1 MDLERPRA
9 RDMGI
14 ILGRMETGA
23 LNTITD
29 VPGVKVGQVTLIEG
43 EGELVPGQGPVRT
56 GVTIIVPHDGNLFQE
71 KVVGAVYTINGF
83 GKYMGFEQVRELGTI
98 ESPIALTNTLNVGLV
113 ADALVAWALK
123 QNPDMGVTT
132 STINPVVGEC
142 NDGYLNDIR
151 GRHVRQEQVWL
162 AIETASAGP
171 VAEGVVG
178 AGTGMTCYGFKGG
191 VGTASRKHNGFILGV
206 LVVSNFG
213 RRPQLV
219 IDGVPVG
226 YELHHW
232 PGPESP
238 DKGSIMVVVATDAPL
253 TARQLLRVAKRVTHG
268 LARTGSV
275 ANSGSGDFVIAFST
289 AQRIP
294 HRPEGVVRTME
305 CLVEGEID
313 GLFQATVEA
322 TEEAVINSLFRAKT
336 MLGRD
341 GNVTHALPLERVAE
355 IMHRY
360 GRGEVHLP

>member
-1 MDLERPRA
+1 MNAERLRA
-9 RDMGI
+9 REMGI
-14 ILGRMETGA
+14 TLGQMEIGA
-23 LNTITD
+23 LNAITD

-43 EGELVPGQGPVRT
+43 EGELIPGQGPVRS

-71 KVVGAVYTINGF
+71 KVVGAAHTINGF
-83 GKYMGFEQVRELGTI
+83 GKCMGFEQVRELGTI

-113 ADALVAWALK
+113 VDALVAWALK

-162 AIETASAGP
+162 AIEKVSNGP
-171 VAEGVVG
+171 VAEGAVG
-178 AGTGMTCYGFKGG
+178 AGTGMTCYRFKGG
-191 VGTASRKHNGFILGV
+191 VGTASRKHNRFTLGV

-226 YELHHW
+226 YELRDW
-232 PGPESP
+232 PGPESLNG
-238 DKGSIMVVVATDAPL
+238 GSIMVVIATDAPL

-275 ANSGSGDFVIAFST
+275 GHNGSGDFVIAFST

-294 HRPEGVVRTME
+294 HRSEEVVRTME
-305 CLVEGEID
+305 CLVEGEMD
-313 GLFQATVEA
+313 RLFQATVEA

-336 MLGRD
+336 MVGRD
-341 GNVTHALPLERVAE
+341 GNISHALPLERVAE

-360 GRGEVHLP
+360 GRSKVRLP

>member
-1 MDLERPRA
+1 M
-9 RDMGI
+9 
-14 ILGRMETGA
+14 
-23 LNTITD
+23 
-29 VPGVKVGQVTLIEG
+29 
-43 EGELVPGQGPVRT
+43 
-56 GVTIIVPHDGNLFQE
+56 
-71 KVVGAVYTINGF
+71 
-83 GKYMGFEQVRELGTI
+83 RELGTI
-98 ESPIALTNTLNVGLV
+98 ESSVALTNTLNVGLV

-178 AGTGMTCYGFKGG
+178 AGTGMTCYGF
-191 VGTASRKHNGFILGV
+191 ILGV

-213 RRPQLV
+213 GRPQLI

-226 YELHHW
+226 YELRHW
-232 PGPESP
+232 PGSESP
-238 DKGSIMVVVATDAPL
+238 DRGSIMVVVATDAPL
-253 TARQLLRVAKRVTHG
+253 TARQLLRVTKRVTHG

-275 ANSGSGDFVIAFST
+275 TNNGSGDFVIAFST

-305 CLVEGEID
+305 CLAEGKMIEARVEGFACKVDLE
-313 GLFQATVEA
+313 
-322 TEEAVINSLFRAKT
+322 
-336 MLGRD
+336 GRW
-341 GNVTHALPLERVAE
+341 LKP
-355 IMHRY
+355 
-360 GRGEVHLP
+360 